1 MNFSRRQF
9 FRTASGALAFSSAAA
24 VLTKAGLAAAEPIKV
39 ANILDKTGGLNI
51 YCLKQIKAAAMAV
64 DDLNAAGGLLGR
76 PVQLISYRQSVQ
88 QSAQLTVCDTGHGPR

>member
-1 MNFSRRQF
+1 MNLSRRQF
-9 FRTASGALAFSSAAA
+9 FQTASGALAFGSTSALLSRAGIAA
-24 VLTKAGLAAAEPIKV
+24 VEPIKV

-76 PVQLISYRQSVQ
+76 PLQLIF
-88 QSAQLTVCDTGHGPR
+88 